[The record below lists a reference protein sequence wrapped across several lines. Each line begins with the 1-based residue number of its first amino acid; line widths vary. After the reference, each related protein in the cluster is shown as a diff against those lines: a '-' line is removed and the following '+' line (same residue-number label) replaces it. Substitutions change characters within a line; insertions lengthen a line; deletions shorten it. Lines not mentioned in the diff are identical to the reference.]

1 MHLRNWSFDAFISEI
16 NQIFEECKLRDD
28 GRVHGGGDTVVTISA
43 VDTEDATGVT
53 ENTSRW
59 LWLRWWLPLIQ

>member
-1 MHLRNWSFDAFISEI
+1 MRSSPKSTRSLKNTAASAS
-16 NQIFEECKLRDD
+16 CKLRDD

-59 LWLRWWLPLIQ
+59 LWLRRWLLLIQ